1 MEVTFSFQAKTL
13 VVHLIG
19 ELDEHAAEYAR
30 RAIDNAIEGK
40 SFSAVIF
47 DLSRLAFMYS
57 TGIGVLIGR
66 YKLLRSKHCPV
77 YVKNPSPTI
86 NKIFTMAGLYEI
98 MPIA

>member
-40 SFSAVIF
+40 SQISELLSFGIYFGNTISTERIITNYSFQVTNSPPCLVDKNAV
-47 DLSRLAFMYS
+47 
-57 TGIGVLIGR
+57 
-66 YKLLRSKHCPV
+66 HC
-77 YVKNPSPTI
+77 KNPE
-86 NKIFTMAGLYEI
+86 K
-98 MPIA
+98 

>member
-40 SFSAVIF
+40 S
-47 DLSRLAFMYS
+47 
-57 TGIGVLIGR
+57 
-66 YKLLRSKHCPV
+66 
-77 YVKNPSPTI
+77 
-86 NKIFTMAGLYEI
+86 
-98 MPIA
+98 